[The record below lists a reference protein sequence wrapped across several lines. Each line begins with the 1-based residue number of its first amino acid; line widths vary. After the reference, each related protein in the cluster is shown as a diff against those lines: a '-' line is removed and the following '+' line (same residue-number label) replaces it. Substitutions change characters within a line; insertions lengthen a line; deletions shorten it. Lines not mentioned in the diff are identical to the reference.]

1 MIRSETNRPSD
12 IADSA
17 DFEPFNSA
25 REMFH
30 IDDSFEEKSP
40 AGQDRSSRRMALILD
55 YRGGCGAGLCGAGAA
70 AGIGPA

>member
-1 MIRSETNRPSD
+1 MIRSETNPPSD

-17 DFEPFNSA
+17 DFEPFNGS

-40 AGQDRSSRRMALILD
+40 AGPSKVIFTARIDRDSMWTSTVKIAL
-55 YRGGCGAGLCGAGAA
+55 RGEGL
-70 AGIGPA
+70 